1 MTKPGA
7 GSSTSLVIFLLNS
20 IAIQMVVGQDVA
32 IERFSAIYWALVLP
46 ALMLPLISIREIFR
60 MLLGRGILLLAFL
73 LCAGGYQFARGDL
86 QALAQL
92 FLMVWVTAWCGC
104 ETTRLTTKTLTDI
117 FLGTLLMGVMVA
129 MLTKL
134 NPWGFFPGQTST
146 SYGPWRTSFF
156 PHIANSAT
164 MSLIMLMILT
174 RSAKQFDK
182 KGMLALAVSAY
193 FGLLGFVRTVL
204 IAAAVYFSLYA
215 VLTKARI
222 RKPGLLVA
230 AALAVM
236 VSSIAVE
243 LAIAP
248 LLEML
253 QNSSLVSRLL
263 LRGATEL
270 DSLAIEQ
277 QLYRPWLW
285 KEHISIFASSP
296 YYMGLGNFRL
306 LDHVSYNLV
315 PGLDASGSESYPTRL
330 IATYGISAFL
340 FLGYFGSLLF
350 RSAFSGDAWA
360 CACFPVIVFM
370 MMNWG
375 SVFHPTNAFFV
386 LFLLMMRGS
395 MAILPRAIADLNE
408 RHRKL

>member
-1 MTKPGA
+1 MTKSRA
-7 GSSTSLVIFLLNS
+7 GSSTGLVFFLINS

-32 IERFSAIYWALVLP
+32 IERFSPIYWTLVLP
-46 ALMLPLISIREIFR
+46 ALALPLFSIREICR

-73 LCAGGYQFARGDL
+73 LCAGGYQLARGDL
-86 QALAQL
+86 QALVQL
-92 FLMVWVTAWCGC
+92 FLIVWVTAWCGC
-104 ETTRLTTKTLTDI
+104 ETTRLTTNTLTDI
-117 FLGTLLMGVMVA
+117 FLGTLLMGATVA
-129 MLTKL
+129 VLTNL
-134 NPWGFFPGQTST
+134 NPWGFFPGQTSAG
-146 SYGPWRTSFF
+146 YGPWRTSFA

-164 MSLIMLMILT
+164 MSLIMLMILA
-174 RSAKQFDK
+174 RPKQYDK
-182 KGMLALAVSAY
+182 KDILVLLVSAY
-193 FGLLGFVRTVL
+193 FCLLGFVRTVL
-204 IAAAVYFSLYA
+204 IAAAIYFSLYA
-215 VLTKARI
+215 GLTKARI
-222 RKPGLLVA
+222 RKPGLLVG

-248 LLEML
+248 LLEKL
-253 QNSSLVSRLL
+253 QDSPLLSRLL

-270 DSLAIEQ
+270 NSLAIEQ

-285 KEHISIFASSP
+285 KEHISIFASSH

-315 PGLDASGSESYPTRL
+315 PGLDASGSESFPTRL

-340 FLGYFGSLLF
+340 FLGHLGSLLF
-350 RSAFSGDAWA
+350 RSAYSSDAWA
-360 CACFPVIVFM
+360 CACFPAIVFM

-386 LFLLMMRGS
+386 LFLLMMRGRS
-395 MAILPRAIADLNE
+395 AILPGAIADLNE
-408 RHRKL
+408 RPRNL